1 MSSPEYVYH
10 RLLRLI
16 EDGEIALISIPCY
29 PTSNE
34 RVKMWIRNH
43 SHVLNSLSALS
54 IGNTAF
60 HSVCAN
66 VSRID
71 WVAIVQKNVDDDIVA
86 VQRHP
91 AILYK
96 HRRFIVVKGVKDH
109 VVTPTSVCDLV
120 DVCRCLCW
128 KHSFRLRLRPPASLI
143 SRMTTSN
150 RKIRLSIVVI
160 FPVLRALLP
169 SFFPQRL
176 LVMSGKFDY
185 IEWLKL
191 SVRRESWV
199 QSHVMLNFHYEDLE

>member
-10 RLLRLI
+10 RLLQLI
-16 EDGEIALISIPCY
+16 ADGEIALISIPCY

-43 SHVLNSLSALS
+43 SHILNPLSALS

-66 VSRID
+66 VPRID
-71 WVAIVQKNVDDDIVA
+71 WVAMVQKNVNDDIVA

-96 HRRFIVVKGVKDH
+96 HRRFIVVKGVKKPA
-109 VVTPTSVCDLV
+109 VTPTSVCDPV

-143 SRMTTSN
+143 SRTTTSN
-150 RKIRLSIVVI
+150 RKTRFSIAVI
-160 FPVLRALLP
+160 FAALRALFP
-169 SFFPQRL
+169 CFFSQRY
-176 LVMSGKFDY
+176 LVMLGKFGY
-185 IEWLKL
+185 IEWLKF
-191 SVRRESWV
+191 SVRRELWV
-199 QSHVMLNFHYEDLE
+199 QLYVMLNFLYEDLE